1 MLTPEH
7 IRAARALL
15 HWSARELA
23 EHSGVHITTI
33 QRMERSKGPLRGST
47 ESLRKIENA
56 FGIARVEFLQDDD
69 RPGVRLDRLR
79 AEGDGE

>member
-23 EHSGVHITTI
+23 ERSSIHISTI
-33 QRMERSKGPLRGST
+33 QRMERRNGPLRGST

-56 FGIARVEFLQDDD
+56 FKIAGVEFLQDDD
-69 RPGVRLDRLR
+69 RPGVRLNRLQ

>member
-23 EHSGVHITTI
+23 ERSGVHITTI
-33 QRMERSKGPLRGST
+33 QRMERSNGPLKGST
-47 ESLRKIENA
+47 ESLRKIESA
-56 FGIARVEFLQDDD
+56 FRIARVEFLQDDD
-69 RPGVRLDRLR
+69 RPGVRLNRLR
-79 AEGDGE
+79 PEGDDE

>member
-23 EHSGVHITTI
+23 EHSGLHITTI

-69 RPGVRLDRLR
+69 RPGVRLNRLR
-79 AEGDGE
+79 SEGDGE